1 MYSKIYS
8 NFGLAGFSGDKLK
21 ILVWGESPQLWVL
34 TSPTISKSVCKVIGN
49 IFNYT
54 CMVL

>member
-8 NFGLAGFSGDKLK
+8 NFGLSGFSGDKLK

-34 TSPTISKSVCKVIGN
+34 TSPTISKSICKVIGN